1 MEALKGK
8 VQTVRGPIDPSE
20 LGPTL
25 MHEHLLF
32 DFTPPDQEV
41 AGAKEVEITLETV
54 WEINYNWVDAYGNR
68 RFSDRDLAVREM
80 ERLKRDG
87 GRSLVEVTPLGGG
100 ADPEGVREI
109 AERADVNVV
118 MGCGRYMSDCLPA
131 EECEKSV
138 DDVAAYLIDCVTKG
152 IDGTDVRAGIIAET
166 GCSWPW
172 TEEEKR
178 SVHAGV
184 IAQKETGA
192 TFGIHPSRTEEGPFN
207 ILAFLKD
214 VDADLPRTIMDHIDR
229 RIFDGDSLRRL
240 ADSGINL
247 EFDMFG
253 FESSF
258 FAQGRDVD
266 HAGDAARLSAIRLLV
281 DAGHLDQIV
290 ISQDICTK
298 TRQTEHGGHGYGHI
312 FRNILPM
319 MRRRDFTDDEI
330 DAILV
335 RNPARLLTLN

>member
-1 MEALKGK
+1 MNGLKGK
-8 VQTVRGPIDPSE
+8 VQTVRGLIDPSE
-20 LGPTL
+20 LGSTL

-32 DFTPPDQEV
+32 DFTPPDQVVE
-41 AGAKEVEITLETV
+41 GREEVEITLETV
-54 WEINYNWVDAYGNR
+54 WEINYNWVTAYGNR
-68 RFSDRDLAVREM
+68 RFFDRDMAVREM

-87 GRSLVEVTPLGGG
+87 GCSLVEVTPRG
-100 ADPEGVREI
+100 AQPDPEGVREI
-109 AERADVNVV
+109 AERADINVV
-118 MGCGRYMSDCLPA
+118 MGCGRYMSDCLTA
-131 EECEKSV
+131 EECDKEV
-138 DDVAAYLIDCVTKG
+138 DDIARYFVDCVTTG

-172 TEEEKR
+172 TDVEKR

-192 TFGIHPSRTEEGPFN
+192 TFGIHPGRTEEGPF
-207 ILAFLKD
+207 AVVDFLEN
-214 VDADLPRTIMDHIDR
+214 VGADMTRTIMDHIDR
-229 RIFDGDSLRRL
+229 RIFDADSLRRL
-240 ADSGINL
+240 ADTGIGM

-266 HAGDAARLSAIRLLV
+266 HAGDAARVSAIRILI

-298 TRQTEHGGHGYGHI
+298 TRQTEYGGHGYAHI

-319 MRRRDFTDDEI
+319 MRRRGFTDDEI

-335 RNPARLLTLN
+335 RNPARLLTLV